1 MLLCVDIGNTNIVL
15 GLFADGRRLTSFRM
29 RTVHEATADEY
40 GMAICSMLERT
51 GVAPA
56 DLAGVALCSVVPRL
70 SQTFDE
76 AIGSYLQRRPLHVD
90 ASLDLGLRVAVDRP
104 QEVGADRLVNG
115 VAAYHLVG
123 GPTCVVDFGTATK
136 FDVVS
141 ADGVFLGGAIAPGLG
156 IASEALF
163 SRASKLYRVTL
174 AHPGRV
180 IGRNTVEAMQAGTF
194 VGYLCLVEGMV
205 DRIRQEVG
213 APMNVLAT
221 GGLAPLIAPHVDRI
235 QQVEPWLTLE
245 GLRLI
250 WERHRRG

>member
-15 GLFADGRRLTSFRM
+15 GLYAGGRQVSHYRM

-40 GMAICSMLERT
+40 GSAICSMLERAQ
-51 GVAPA
+51 VAAA
-56 DLAGVALCSVVPRL
+56 DLDGVALCSVVPRL

-76 AIGSYLQRRPLHVD
+76 VARTYLGRDVLHVD
-90 ASLDLGLRVAVDRP
+90 ASLDLGLRIAVDRP
-104 QEVGADRLVNG
+104 QEVGADRLVNS
-115 VAAYHLVG
+115 VAAYHLLG

-174 AHPGRV
+174 THPGRV

-205 DRIRQEVG
+205 DRIRNEVG

-221 GGLAPLIAPHVDRI
+221 GGLAPLVAPHVDRI
-235 QQVEPWLTLE
+235 QRVEPWLTLE

-250 WERHRRG
+250 WERCRPA